1 MDIINGPSEE
11 GVFSCQLLT
20 CDPLLLTFQPP
31 AEETPAP
38 MPFDAVPALRNLP
51 CALKHSFETTSP
63 ALALRQRFPT
73 IIVRHK
79 MLEIL
84 LWLAQFG
91 IRFIHNEAK
100 DLTQR
105 VRRCGNRS
113 AQHLDR
119 GQSRG
124 EPVDE

>member
-1 MDIINGPSEE
+1 M
-11 GVFSCQLLT
+11 
-20 CDPLLLTFQPP
+20 
-31 AEETPAP
+31 
-38 MPFDAVPALRNLP
+38 
-51 CALKHSFETTSP
+51 

>member
-1 MDIINGPSEE
+1 
-11 GVFSCQLLT
+11 
-20 CDPLLLTFQPP
+20 
-31 AEETPAP
+31 
-38 MPFDAVPALRNLP
+38 
-51 CALKHSFETTSP
+51 
-63 ALALRQRFPT
+63 
-73 IIVRHK
+73 

-105 VRRCGNRS
+105 APLPGNRS